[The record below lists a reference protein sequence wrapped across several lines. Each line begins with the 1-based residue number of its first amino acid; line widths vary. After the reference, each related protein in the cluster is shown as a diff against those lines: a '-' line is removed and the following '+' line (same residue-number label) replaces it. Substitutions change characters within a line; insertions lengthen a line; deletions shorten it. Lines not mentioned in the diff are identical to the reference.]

1 MNAQNMPAVVL
12 QRKMRHKSFET
23 TRRYIELADK
33 LKAAAVEVKVP
44 DFLRTA
50 AN

>member
-1 MNAQNMPAVVL
+1 MNAQHMPAVVL

-23 TRRYIELADK
+23 TGRYIELADK
-33 LKAAAVEVKVP
+33 LKAAAVEVRVP
-44 DFLRTA
+44 EFLRA